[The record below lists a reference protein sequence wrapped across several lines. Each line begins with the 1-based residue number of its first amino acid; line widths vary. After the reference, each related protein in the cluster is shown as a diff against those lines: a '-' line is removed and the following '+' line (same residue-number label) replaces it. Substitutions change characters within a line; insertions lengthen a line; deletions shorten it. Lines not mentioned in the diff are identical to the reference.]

1 MVEPGIAGETM
12 SELRMKF
19 EASRM
24 VPSVRI
30 ELTTRLRQGSA
41 EASASLFSLESE
53 RLSESKTGLRSPS
66 ASQNQVHFHNYAMTL
81 CHPSGAECQNRTDDA
96 SLFRAALYH

>member
-1 MVEPGIAGETM
+1 M